1 MQPIIAFPA
10 LAGMTYP
17 QLEER
22 VLMRILPDLKDIPG
36 LPEADRAAVHVV
48 MTSATR
54 GCTDEI
60 AAALPNLGLVISQ
73 GAGNDRIDVTALRQ
87 RGIQVRCVGE
97 ALTDDVA
104 DLAMALTHMISR
116 GLVRADAFARS
127 GAWQKGRFEV
137 GDSLVGM
144 TMGIAGL
151 SGRIGQAIATRA
163 RASRMKIA
171 SLARSSNEGLDASLY
186 DGWQALAQASDVLVL
201 AVPGSADLKHVIGAP
216 ELAALG
222 PKGRLVNVGRGTLVD
237 TGALI
242 DALENGTIAGAALDV
257 LDTEPVVPDRLAAL
271 PNLVLTPHIG
281 GQTWGHRARAARIA
295 EDEVIA
301 FLKARNVWAA

>member
-17 QLEER
+17 QLEGR
-22 VLMRILPDLKDIPG
+22 NLMRIVPDLKGISE
-36 LPEADRAAVHVV
+36 LSEADRAAVHVV

-60 AAALPNLGLVISQ
+60 AAVLPNLGLVISQ
-73 GAGNDRIDVTALRQ
+73 GAGNDRIDVAALQQ

-104 DLAMALTHMISR
+104 DLAIALTHMISR
-116 GLVRADAFARS
+116 SLVRADTFVRS

-151 SGRIGQAIATRA
+151 SGRIGQAIAA
-163 RASRMKIA
+163 RAKVSRMKIA
-171 SLARSSNEGLDASLY
+171 GLARRSNEGLGASLHE
-186 DGWQALAQASDVLVL
+186 GWQALAEASDVLVL
-201 AVPGSADLKHVIGAP
+201 AVPGSADLKHSIGAP

-237 TGALI
+237 TEALI
-242 DALENGTIAGAALDV
+242 EALENGRIAGAALDV
-257 LDTEPVVPDRLAAL
+257 LDTEPVIPDRLAAL
-271 PNLVLTPHIG
+271 PNVVLTPHIG

-301 FLKARNVWAA
+301 FLAARNVWPA